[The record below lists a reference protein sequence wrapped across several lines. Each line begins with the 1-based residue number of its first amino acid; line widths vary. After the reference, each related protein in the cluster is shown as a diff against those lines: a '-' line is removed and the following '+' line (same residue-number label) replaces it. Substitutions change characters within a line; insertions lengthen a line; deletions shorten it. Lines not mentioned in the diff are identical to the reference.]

1 MKTRFEKLL
10 SFLPERIA
18 RAAASA
24 AGGAAVEELRLR
36 TARPPQLVFAN
47 GDALAEGVVFTP
59 DDAKELLERL
69 CRHSV
74 YSHGEELA
82 NGFIT
87 VDGGSRV
94 GVCGRPVT
102 EGGRVVRLTEITGF
116 NMRVSYEAVGCAEA
130 VMGLLTE
137 GGSPVSTL
145 IAAPPSGGKTTL
157 LRDAARCFSYGVGAR
172 PVKVAV
178 ADERGELAGSIDG
191 APSFDL
197 GPRTDVMELC
207 PKAAAIP
214 MLIRSMSP
222 DLVITDEVGGGADA
236 EALSEAARC
245 GVRVIA
251 SAHAS
256 SGEELLARKDLK
268 PILNCGAF
276 TRVLLLKRSGSR
288 LTVCPV
294 AL

>member
-1 MKTRFEKLL
+1 
-10 SFLPERIA
+10 
-18 RAAASA
+18 
-24 AGGAAVEELRLR
+24 
-36 TARPPQLVFAN
+36 
-47 GDALAEGVVFTP
+47 
-59 DDAKELLERL
+59 
-69 CRHSV
+69 
-74 YSHGEELA
+74 
-82 NGFIT
+82 
-87 VDGGSRV
+87 
-94 GVCGRPVT
+94 
-102 EGGRVVRLTEITGF
+102 
-116 NMRVSYEAVGCAEA
+116 
-130 VMGLLTE
+130 
-137 GGSPVSTL
+137 
-145 IAAPPSGGKTTL
+145 
-157 LRDAARCFSYGVGAR
+157 
-172 PVKVAV
+172 
-178 ADERGELAGSIDG
+178 
-191 APSFDL
+191 
-197 GPRTDVMELC
+197 MELC

-268 PILNCGAF
+268 PILSCGAF